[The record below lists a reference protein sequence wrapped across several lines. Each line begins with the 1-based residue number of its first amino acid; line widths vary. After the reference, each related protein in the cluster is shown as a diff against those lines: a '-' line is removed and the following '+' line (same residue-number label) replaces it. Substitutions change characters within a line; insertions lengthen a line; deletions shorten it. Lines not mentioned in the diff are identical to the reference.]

1 VALASANVAGKTTIA
16 DVYFRRQK
24 RYNGPCGIPAWGT
37 IMIGDRSH
45 VTEWAEF
52 VDAEVPESELSGE
65 RDRPLAREH

>member
-1 VALASANVAGKTTIA
+1 MTGN
-16 DVYFRRQK
+16 
-24 RYNGPCGIPAWGT
+24 
-37 IMIGDRSH
+37 RSH